1 MTATH
6 GAGLQTIF
14 GFFLGLMVT
23 SFVGVGVYTYYPSP
37 EGRFRDRIVGLNRQ
51 EQAIRNSKAPDALTP
66 ADRAKIQE
74 IEDEL
79 AKVEDVSRA
88 SGERWGRRTSII
100 LIAFATLAMAISL
113 IRAVQLP
120 VISNGLLLGGVF
132 TMIYGVGWIIATDT
146 STGRFFVMSVALAI
160 TLVLG
165 YVRFV
170 RGREPAAM
178 RSPGKMVHGEGL
190 VDLELRVQSLEDR
203 MDAAATAF
211 KNTGGRL
218 RDS

>member
-1 MTATH
+1 
-6 GAGLQTIF
+6 
-14 GFFLGLMVT
+14 MVT
-23 SFVGVGVYTYYPSP
+23 SFVGVGVYTFYPSP
-37 EGRFRDRIVGLNRQ
+37 EGRSRDRIVGLNRQ

-66 ADRAKIQE
+66 ADRARIQE

-79 AKVEDVSRA
+79 AKVEDVRRA

-146 STGRFFVMSVALAI
+146 STGRFVVMTVALVI

-178 RSPGKMVHGEGL
+178 RLSGKMVHGEGS